1 MPTLLTQLSTINCQ
15 LSTINCQLSTINCQ
29 LSTVNCQLST
39 INCQLSTIN
48 YQLSTM
54 KWVYLA
60 AGIALFFKMLIMPNP
75 AAEWEEFSIVESIVA
90 DSGVPNAVS
99 GIIFRN
105 RLYDTIFEVV
115 VFTIAVL
122 GVKFLL
128 ANEKPTETIYPVS
141 ASESRSLR
149 DRPSIVL
156 ARLGATIAALV
167 SIELAIR
174 GHLSPGGGFA
184 AGVAGGTA
192 IGLIAIT
199 SSSQLMEKIYKKWS
213 AATWEKI
220 SVLIFIV
227 LAVFTLIGWEFPPGE
242 LGTLV
247 SGGVIPILN
256 VLVAVKVA
264 LGSWAAILLFIRYG
278 GLL

>member
-1 MPTLLTQLSTINCQ
+1 
-15 LSTINCQLSTINCQ
+15 
-29 LSTVNCQLST
+29 
-39 INCQLSTIN
+39 
-48 YQLSTM
+48 M
-54 KWVYLA
+54 KWIYVA
-60 AGIALFFKMLIMPNP
+60 AGIALFVKMLIMPNP
-75 AAEWEEFSIVESIVA
+75 VAEGSEISIVEMIA
-90 DSGVPNAVS
+90 NDSGVSNAVS

-115 VFTIAVL
+115 VFTIAIL

-128 ANEKPTETIYPVS
+128 ANEQPIAKVYQFS
-141 ASESRSLR
+141 

-167 SIELAIR
+167 SFELAIR

-199 SSSQLMEKIYKKWS
+199 SSSQIMEDTYHKWQ

-220 SVLIFIV
+220 SVLIFIL
-227 LAVFTLIGWEFPPGE
+227 LAVVTLTGWELPHGE
-242 LGTLV
+242 LGRLF
-247 SGGVIPILN
+247 SGGMIPLLN
-256 VLVAVKVA
+256 ILVALKVA
-264 LGSWAAILLFIRYG
+264 LGSWAVILLFIRYR

>member
-1 MPTLLTQLSTINCQ
+1 
-15 LSTINCQLSTINCQ
+15 
-29 LSTVNCQLST
+29 
-39 INCQLSTIN
+39 
-48 YQLSTM
+48 M
-54 KWVYLA
+54 KWVYIA
-60 AGIALFFKMLIMPNP
+60 AGIALFVKILIMSNP
-75 AAEWEEFSIVESIVA
+75 APDFSLSIVESVVR

-115 VFTIAVL
+115 VFTIAIM
-122 GVKFLL
+122 GAHFLL
-128 ANEKPTETIYPVS
+128 ANEQPSTKVYRFT
-141 ASESRSLR
+141 
-149 DRPSIVL
+149 DQPSIVL

-167 SIELAIR
+167 GIELAIR

-192 IGLIAIT
+192 IGLVAIT
-199 SSSQLMEKIYKKWS
+199 SSPEKMEAIYKRWH

-227 LAVFTLIGWEFPPGE
+227 LAVITLSGYELPHGE
-242 LGTLV
+242 MGALV
-247 SGGVIPILN
+247 SGGVLPLLN
-256 VLVAVKVA
+256 FLVAVKVA
-264 LGSWAAILLFIRYG
+264 LGSWAVILVFIRYR

>member
-1 MPTLLTQLSTINCQ
+1 
-15 LSTINCQLSTINCQ
+15 
-29 LSTVNCQLST
+29 
-39 INCQLSTIN
+39 
-48 YQLSTM
+48 M
-54 KWVYLA
+54 KWIYIA
-60 AGIALFFKMLIMPNP
+60 AGIALYVKMLVFPNP
-75 AAEWEEFSIVESIVA
+75 AMDFAEISIVESIMQ

-105 RLYDTIFEVV
+105 RLYDTLFEVV
-115 VFTIAVL
+115 VFTIAIM
-122 GVKFLL
+122 GVRFLL
-128 ANEKPTETIYPVS
+128 ADEQPSCTIYQFT
-141 ASESRSLR
+141 
-149 DRPSIVL
+149 DHPSIIL

-199 SSSQLMEKIYKKWS
+199 SSSQWMQGIYQRWR
-213 AATWEKI
+213 AATLEKV

-227 LAVFTLIGWEFPPGE
+227 IAVLTLVGMELPHGE

-247 SGGVIPILN
+247 SGGWIPLLN
-256 VLVAVKVA
+256 ILVAIKVA
-264 LGSWAAILLFIRYG
+264 LGAWAAILVFIRYR

>member
-1 MPTLLTQLSTINCQ
+1 
-15 LSTINCQLSTINCQ
+15 
-29 LSTVNCQLST
+29 
-39 INCQLSTIN
+39 
-48 YQLSTM
+48 M
-54 KWVYLA
+54 KWVYIA
-60 AGIALFFKMLIMPNP
+60 AGIAMFVKMLLIPNP
-75 AAEWEEFSIVESIVA
+75 TLNLTDVSIVELVVQ

-115 VFTIAVL
+115 VFTIAIL
-122 GVKFLL
+122 GAYYLL
-128 ANEKPTETIYPVS
+128 ANEKPTTTIYQFT
-141 ASESRSLR
+141 
-149 DRPSIVL
+149 DQPSIVL
-156 ARLGATIAALV
+156 ARLGATITALV

-192 IGLIAIT
+192 IGLVAIT
-199 SSSQLMEKIYKKWS
+199 SPSVWMQALYKRWH

-220 SVLIFIV
+220 SVLIFIA
-227 LAVFTLIGWEFPPGE
+227 LAVVTLSGIELSHGQ

-247 SGGVIPILN
+247 SGGAIPLLN
-256 VLVAVKVA
+256 ILVAVKVA
-264 LGSWAAILLFIRYG
+264 LGSWAAILLFIRYR

>member
-1 MPTLLTQLSTINCQ
+1 
-15 LSTINCQLSTINCQ
+15 
-29 LSTVNCQLST
+29 
-39 INCQLSTIN
+39 
-48 YQLSTM
+48 M
-54 KWVYLA
+54 KWVYLI
-60 AGIALFFKMLIMPNP
+60 AGIALYIKMLVMPNP
-75 AAEWEEFSIVESIVA
+75 MAEMMDLSIVETIVQ

-115 VFTIAVL
+115 VFTLSVM
-122 GVKFLL
+122 GVRFLM
-128 ANEKPTETIYPVS
+128 ANDKPLTMIYQFN
-141 ASESRSLR
+141 
-149 DRPSIVL
+149 DQPSIVL

-199 SSSQLMEKIYKKWS
+199 SPSEWMEKIYQRWQ

-220 SVLIFIV
+220 SVLIFII
-227 LAVFTLIGWEFPPGE
+227 LAVITLTGLELPYGE
-242 LGTLV
+242 LGTLL
-247 SGGVIPILN
+247 SGGIIPILN
-256 VLVAVKVA
+256 VLVAIKVA
-264 LGSWAAILLFIRYG
+264 LGSWAVILIFIRYR